1 MKKLFIVFCVL
12 IGSFSCVAPRLS
24 YKETIIVDYMRYSNI
39 GFFVTESN
47 SVSFDYTPIGSVT
60 TIVVGETKV
69 QDQETGRIK
78 KRDYHIY
85 DAIDEIVRQSR
96 RMGSDGI
103 IGLTLSPKLSTTGFT
118 EGYIVS
124 GMAIKRNI

>member
-47 SVSFDYTPIGSVT
+47 SVSFDYTPVGSVT

-69 QDQETGRIK
+69 QDKETGRMI

-96 RMGSDGI
+96 RMGSDAI
-103 IGLTLSPKLSTTGFT
+103 IGLTLSPKLSTTGFP

-124 GMAIKRNI
+124 GMAIKRNN